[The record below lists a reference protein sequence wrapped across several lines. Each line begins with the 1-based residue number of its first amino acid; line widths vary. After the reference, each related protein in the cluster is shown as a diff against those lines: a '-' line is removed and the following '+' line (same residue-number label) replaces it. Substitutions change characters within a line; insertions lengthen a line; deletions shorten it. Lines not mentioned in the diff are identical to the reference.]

1 MEFSGSQPI
10 YLQIGDYICENILS
24 GKWKEGERI
33 PSVRDLAIEIAV
45 NPNTVMRTYAMLQ
58 EKQIIVNQRGIGFF
72 VAEKGLEK
80 TIAYMIKHFFEVDL
94 KNVFKMMDILHIGID
109 EIQESY
115 AKRNTKS

>member
-10 YLQIGDYICENILS
+10 YLQIGDYVCENILS

-33 PSVRDLAIEIAV
+33 PSVRDMAIEIAV
-45 NPNTVMRTYAMLQ
+45 NPNTVMRTYTMLQ
-58 EKQIIVNQRGIGFF
+58 DKGIIVNQRGVGFF

-80 TIAYMIKHFFEVDL
+80 TISYMIKHFFEVDL
-94 KNVFKMMDILHIGID
+94 ENVFKMMDLLNISIE

-115 AKRNTKS
+115 LKRTKKA

>member
-10 YLQIGDYICENILS
+10 YQQIGDHICENILS

-58 EKQIIVNQRGIGFF
+58 EKKIIVNQRGVGFF
-72 VAEKGLEK
+72 VADNGMEK
-80 TIAYMIKHFFEVDL
+80 TKNYMIKHFLKTDL
-94 KNVFKMMDILHIGID
+94 TYVFKMMELLNISID
-109 EIQESY
+109 EILEHY
-115 AKRNTKS
+115 KNYKTK

>member
-33 PSVRDLAIEIAV
+33 PSVRDMAIEIAV

-58 EKQIIVNQRGIGFF
+58 DKEIIINQRGVGFF
-72 VAEKGLEK
+72 IAEKGLEK

-94 KNVFKMMDILHIGID
+94 KNVFKMMDLLNISIE
-109 EIQESY
+109 EIKESY
-115 AKRNTKS
+115 AKRNNKS